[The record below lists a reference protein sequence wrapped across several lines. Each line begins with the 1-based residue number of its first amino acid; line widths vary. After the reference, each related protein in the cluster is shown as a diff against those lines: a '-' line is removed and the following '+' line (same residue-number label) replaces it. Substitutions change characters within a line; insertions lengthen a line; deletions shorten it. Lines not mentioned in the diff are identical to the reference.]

1 MELQFKNVTKEYGNV
16 HAVEHVTHSMGKGV
30 YGLLG
35 VNGAGKTTLMRMIC
49 TAITPTSGEILW
61 NGKDIFSLG
70 ASYREIL
77 GYLPQSYGF
86 YPDLSVYDYMLY
98 IASIKGIRPI
108 MAKKRALKLLEQV
121 GMAEKRKRK
130 MRTLSGGMIRRVG
143 IAQAMLNDPRI
154 LVLDEPTA
162 GLDPNERIRFRNLIS
177 ELSEDRLV
185 LLSTQ
190 YLQFLQQIPDL
201 FSLHEFPNLRCRVI
215 CNQKKATINEEP
227 APVEVKVLDDRKY
240 QRWFVAFTLLM
251 VCCMGG
257 IIALFFSIPNLY
269 KQDIHFLRNDTIHQE
284 FSISNSRIDL
294 KDVSLTNHGGKDTL
308 VIKDKKII
316 IAK

>member
-1 MELQFKNVTKEYGNV
+1 MNYRFFTMKQIDLNNKFYLSLNYGISILETYDYKMSYMENVARNFTKKYPSYLVHKKSEDKIKVFLTDMVKTKVETFVNAEAKNVTVTEVRELSDLIAEYEGTEN
-16 HAVEHVTHSMGKGV
+16 SSP
-30 YGLLG
+30 YGIHP
-35 VNGAGKTTLMRMIC
+35 AD
-49 TAITPTSGEILW
+49 TP
-61 NGKDIFSLG
+61 SLG
-70 ASYREIL
+70 STSMELAM
-77 GYLPQSYGF
+77 
-86 YPDLSVYDYMLY
+86 SVDTGV
-98 IASIKGIRPI
+98 SDIRPVNVAKPMGAIGKPKI
-108 MAKKRALKLLEQV
+108 MKRSVIRVTMELEVQ
-121 GMAEKRKRK
+121 MENK
-130 MRTLSGGMIRRVG
+130 
-143 IAQAMLNDPRI
+143 
-154 LVLDEPTA
+154 
-162 GLDPNERIRFRNLIS
+162 
-177 ELSEDRLV
+177 
-185 LLSTQ
+185 Q